1 MKRNPRKLSW
11 TKSFRR
17 AHGKELIVDGTL
29 LGSLSQR
36 RNIPVRYN
44 RATVAQTLEAMSR
57 IEEIR
62 SRRELRH
69 YKERMKGNKAR
80 QLEADRKL
88 VEENQHL
95 LPVDERER
103 AREMVEEVDG
113 EMETIEEE
121 DGEQDA
127 SLALV
132 GDEEDVEMS
141 TLTPAEEAALKKEE
155 EAAKAKSGKETKTAK
170 GKKTKAKRKVAV
182 VGQGPE
188 GMDVDA

>member
-44 RATVAQTLEAMSR
+44 RETVARTLEAMTR

-62 SRRELRH
+62 GRRELRH
-69 YKERMKGNKAR
+69 YKERMRGNKAR

-95 LPVDERER
+95 LPVEERER
-103 AREMVEEVDG
+103 VQKALEETEEEAQDAEAALVDG
-113 EMETIEEE
+113 EVDEE
-121 DGEQDA
+121 D
-127 SLALV
+127 
-132 GDEEDVEMS
+132 EDVEMS
-141 TLTPAEEAALKKEE
+141 TLTAQEEAALVKEE
-155 EAAKAKSGKETKTAK
+155 EAKAAKAPVAK
-170 GKKTKAKRKVAV
+170 GKKTKGKRKVAV
-182 VGQGPE
+182 VGQAD

>member
-44 RATVAQTLEAMSR
+44 RETVARTLEAMTR

-62 SRRELRH
+62 GRRELRH
-69 YKERMKGNKAR
+69 YKERMRGNKAR

-95 LPVDERER
+95 LPVEERER
-103 AREMVEEVDG
+103 VVAALEATEEEAQDAEAALMG
-113 EMETIEEE
+113 EE
-121 DGEQDA
+121 DGQED
-127 SLALV
+127 
-132 GDEEDVEMS
+132 DVEMS
-141 TLTPAEEAALKKEE
+141 TLTAQEEAALVKEE
-155 EAAKAKSGKETKTAK
+155 EAKAKPAPATKA
-170 GKKTKAKRKVAV
+170 KKTKGKRKVAV
-182 VGQGPE
+182 VGQAD
-188 GMDVDA
+188 GMDIDA

>member
-103 AREMVEEVDG
+103 AREMVEDVEG
-113 EMETIEEE
+113 METIEE

-132 GDEEDVEMS
+132 DGEDEEDVEMS
-141 TLTPAEEAALKKEE
+141 TLTPAEEAALAKEE
-155 EAAKAKSGKETKTAK
+155 EARAKAVEAKTKTAK

>member
-1 MKRNPRKLSW
+1 MKRNPRKLTW

-44 RATVAQTLEAMSR
+44 RETVARTLEAMTR

-95 LPVDERER
+95 LPVEERER
-103 AREMVEEVDG
+103 VEGVLQDAEAAFVDA
-113 EMETIEEE
+113 EEE
-121 DGEQDA
+121 GFEEESGE
-127 SLALV
+127 
-132 GDEEDVEMS
+132 EEDVEMS
-141 TLTPAEEAALKKEE
+141 TLTPAEEKALEKERKVQE
-155 EAAKAKSGKETKTAK
+155 SKEKAKAKKQK
-170 GKKTKAKRKVAV
+170 GKRKVAV
-182 VGQGPE
+182 VGQE
-188 GMDVDA
+188 NAMDVDA